1 MKKIFCCLA
10 LLSAG
15 LAVAQSA
22 PPMEPPREDV
32 RKTVNAAGEMVSQR
46 ESNVFGSH
54 LFSAGSIRAG
64 KGTFNPEYVISVG
77 DVLSVRIWGAVTSEA
92 KYTVDPQG
100 NVFIPNLGP
109 VRVVGVSNAKLN
121 AVFEQSA
128 RTVFKS
134 NVFVYAS
141 LEAAQP
147 VKVFV
152 TGGVNKPGLYDGLSS
167 DSVLAFL
174 QSAGGIDLERGSFI
188 DIQVKRGDVIRQ
200 SVNLYH
206 FLSSGRLPLIQ
217 FTDGDVILVSKRGSQ
232 VLVEGDVANSAKF
245 EFNGDGLSAKHF
257 IDMAQPRS
265 GATHFSVRRMRAG
278 VEVVEQYPLE
288 AASQQLVS
296 SGDQVWVNTQSLKKS
311 IGVSVSYG
319 DGTSRLL
326 SAKVGQT
333 LADVLTQLSNENM
346 DFSSVQVMRKSV
358 AQRQAQML
366 RTTLDKL
373 EAMAYTTRSAT
384 NEESMIRTKE
394 AELISKFVEKA
405 KQVKPLGQVVIAD
418 GVSARDVA
426 LEDGDVIVVP
436 QKTTL
441 VLVQG
446 EVQFP
451 AAMVYQK
458 GRQAKSYIEDAGGF
472 TPSADEDNILI
483 MRRSGVVVKSS
494 RSYSL
499 GAGDEIFV
507 MPKVDSKNTETV
519 RAITQIIYQIAVSAK
534 VVLGL

>member
-1 MKKIFCCLA
+1 MKKILCALTVLA
-10 LLSAG
+10 CTA
-15 LAVAQSA
+15 AAAQSA

-32 RKTVNAAGEMVSQR
+32 RKTVTAAGEVVGQR
-46 ESNVFGSH
+46 ESSVFGAQ
-54 LFSAGSIRAG
+54 LFSAGSVRSG

-109 VRVVGVSNAKLN
+109 VRVQGVSNAKLN
-121 AVFEQSA
+121 AVFEQAA

-174 QSAGGIDLERGSFI
+174 QSAGGVDLERGSFV
-188 DIQVKRGDVIRQ
+188 DIQVKRGDAVRQ

-206 FLSSGRLPLIQ
+206 FLTSGRLPLIQ
-217 FTDGDVILVSKRGSQ
+217 FTDGDVILVSRRGPQ
-232 VLVEGDVANSAKF
+232 VLVEGDVSNAAKF
-245 EFNGDGLSAKHF
+245 EFSGDAMAAKHF
-257 IDMAQPRS
+257 IDMAQPKS
-265 GATHFSVRRMRAG
+265 GATHFSIRRMSAG
-278 VEVVEQYPLE
+278 VELVEQFPME
-288 AASQQLVS
+288 AAAQQAVR
-296 SGDQVWVNTQSLKKS
+296 SGDQIWVNTQAMKKS
-311 IGVSVSYG
+311 IGVSVSFG
-319 DGTSRLL
+319 DGTSRVV
-326 SAKVGQT
+326 SANVGQT
-333 LADVLTQLSNENM
+333 LADILANLPKENM

-373 EAMAYTTRSAT
+373 ESMAYTTRSAT

-405 KQVKPLGQVVIAD
+405 KQVKPLGQVVIAE

-436 QKTTL
+436 QKTSL

-451 AAMVYQK
+451 AAMVFQK
-458 GRQAKSYIEDAGGF
+458 GRQAKAYIEDAGGF
-472 TPSADEDNILI
+472 TPSADEDNILV
-483 MRRSGVVVKSS
+483 MRRSGVVVKNS
-494 RSYSL
+494 RFYSL
-499 GAGDEIFV
+499 SAGDEIFV